1 MVKWMPKATP
11 FARMHGDKKRGWM
24 DVNLN
29 PSKGGIS
36 PFLIWYF
43 EIKI

>member
-11 FARMHGDKKRGWM
+11 CAHARADKKRGWT

-29 PSKGGIS
+29 PSEGSIS
-36 PFLIWYF
+36 PFLI
-43 EIKI
+43 